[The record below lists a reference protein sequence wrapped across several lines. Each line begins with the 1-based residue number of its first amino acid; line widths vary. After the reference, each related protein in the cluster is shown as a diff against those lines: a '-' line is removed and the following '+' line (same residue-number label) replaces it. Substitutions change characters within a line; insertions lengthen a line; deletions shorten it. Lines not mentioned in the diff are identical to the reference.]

1 MISIVT
7 PTYLQRECVD
17 EFLERISRVMD
28 AQAEEYEVVFVDD
41 GSSDGTV
48 ATILEEIKRRPRVRL
63 VELAYNQG
71 KAAALTAGA
80 QYARGQWVV
89 FMDSDLQ
96 DPPESIPLLLEKAR
110 EGFDLVLTVR
120 EERTDTFFK
129 RAASSVF
136 WSFLRR
142 FTGLPIP
149 NGLGTMRVASRAFVD
164 RFLSYREA
172 NRFVEGLFLHV
183 GLRQAVIAVPHHKR
197 FAGKSTFNLRRR
209 VALAIDATVSFSDAP
224 LMAAVAVG
232 AVLTTLALLG
242 AAGIA
247 VTRLFFFQFQM
258 GWPSLITA
266 ITFGFGLNLL
276 FIGVVGVYVGRIY
289 REAKQ
294 RPLFAVR
301 QLHNMSETV

>member
-7 PTYLQRECVD
+7 PTYLQRECVE
-17 EFLERISRVMD
+17 EFLERVSRVMD

-41 GSSDGTV
+41 GSTDGTV
-48 ATILEEIKRRPRVRL
+48 AAILEGIKRRPRVRL

-71 KAAALTAGA
+71 KAAALTACA

-96 DPPESIPLLLEKAR
+96 DPPESIPSLVAKAR

-120 EERTDTFFK
+120 EDRADTFFK
-129 RAASSVF
+129 RLASSLF

-149 NGLGTMRVASRAFVD
+149 NGLGTMRVASRAFVE

-183 GLRQAVIAVPHHKR
+183 GLRQAVVPVPHHKR

-209 VALAIDATVSFSDAP
+209 FALAIDATISFSDAP
-224 LMAAVAVG
+224 LRAAIGAG
-232 AVLTTLALLG
+232 AVLTCLALLAG
-242 AAGIA
+242 TGIA
-247 VTRLFFFQFQM
+247 MTRLFLFQFQL

-289 REAKQ
+289 RETKH

-301 QLHNMSETV
+301 QLHNMGEAI

>member
-1 MISIVT
+1 MISIVS
-7 PTYLQRECVD
+7 PTYLQRECVA
-17 EFLERISRVMD
+17 EFLERVSAVMD
-28 AQAEEYEVVFVDD
+28 AQPEEYEVVFVDD

-48 ATILEEIKRRPRVRL
+48 AAILEEIKRRPRVRL

-80 QYARGQWVV
+80 EYARGEWVV

-96 DPPESIPLLLEKAR
+96 DPPESIVALVEKAR

-120 EERTDTFFK
+120 EERADTLIK
-129 RAASSVF
+129 RAASSLF

-183 GLRQAVIAVPHHKR
+183 GLRQAVITVPHHKR
-197 FAGKSTFNLRRR
+197 FAGKSAFNLRRR
-209 VALAIDATVSFSDAP
+209 ISLAINATVSFSDAP
-224 LMAAVAVG
+224 LTAAIGAG
-232 AVLTTLALLG
+232 AVLTTLALLAG
-242 AAGIA
+242 TGIA
-247 VTRLFFFQFQM
+247 VTRLFFFEFQL
-258 GWPSLITA
+258 GWPSLITT
-266 ITFGFGLNLL
+266 IIFGFGLNLL

-289 REAKQ
+289 REAKH

-301 QLHNMSETV
+301 QLHNMSETN